1 MPAKLLHRRA
11 WDSGGDRRAEPG
23 IGSGWYYLRLVLQ
36 GRRLVRT
43 PLGRAHDTSLS
54 ADKLVSL
61 AGGTDDT
68 WADVDDVTEEDCALR
83 LVRGRSLWVGGW
95 VGMGAWLVAAM
106 LFWQWVFISGLYKW
120 IGSAPAFHLHTL
132 KTALFKSTQ

>member
-1 MPAKLLHRRA
+1 M
-11 WDSGGDRRAEPG
+11 RAEPG
-23 IGSGWYYLRLVLQ
+23 IGAGWYYLHLVLQ

-43 PLGRAHDTSLS
+43 PLGRAHDSSLS

-83 LVRGRSLWVGGW
+83 LVRGLSLWVGGW
-95 VGMGAWLVAAM
+95 VGMGVWLVAAM
-106 LFWQWVFISGLYKW
+106 LSGSGYSSMVWISGL
-120 IGSAPAFHLHTL
+120 
-132 KTALFKSTQ
+132 ALCPCLPSPYPQNSTV

>member
-1 MPAKLLHRRA
+1 M
-11 WDSGGDRRAEPG
+11 
-23 IGSGWYYLRLVLQ
+23 
-36 GRRLVRT
+36 VRT
-43 PLGRAHDTSLS
+43 PLGRAHDTNLS

-83 LVRGRSLWVGGW
+83 LVQGRSLWVGGW

-120 IGSAPAFHLHTL
+120 IGSLPLLSISIPSKQHCLSPPSSFIKTL
-132 KTALFKSTQ
+132 LDT